1 MTTQWHVGILLFDAV
16 DVLDFA
22 GPLEVFTIADRLL
35 KEQNPFRIF
44 TVAEHAA
51 PILTRG
57 QLSVNPRYTFQDS
70 PPINILVVPGGSGI
84 RTERE
89 NIVLLK
95 WLQEVAEQAELVL
108 SVSTGAFLL
117 AAAGLLDGLEV
128 TTHQGAIEKLK
139 QAAPHATV
147 RLGVRFVDSGRIITS
162 AGISAGIDAALHVVA
177 RLLGPETA
185 EQTARCLEYAWEP
198 AVQAP
203 VLQGK

>member
-1 MTTQWHVGILLFDAV
+1 MTTQRHVGILLFDAV

-35 KEQNPFRIF
+35 KEQNPFRTF

-84 RTERE
+84 RRERE

-95 WLQEVAEQAELVL
+95 WLQEVAAQAELVL

-117 AAAGLLDGLEV
+117 AAAGLLDGLEA

-139 QAAPHATV
+139 QAAPHTTV
-147 RLGVRFVDSGRIITS
+147 RSSVRFVDNGRIITS

-177 RLLGPETA
+177 RLLGPEVA
-185 EQTARCLEYAWEP
+185 EQTARCLEYSWEP
-198 AVQAP
+198 AVQVPA
-203 VLQGK
+203 LHSK